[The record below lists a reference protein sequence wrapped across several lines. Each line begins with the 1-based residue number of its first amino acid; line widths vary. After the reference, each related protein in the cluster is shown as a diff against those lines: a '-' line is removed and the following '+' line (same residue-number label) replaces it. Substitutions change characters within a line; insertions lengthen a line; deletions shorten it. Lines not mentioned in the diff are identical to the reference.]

1 MSPTFAQAHRVLRQV
16 FGHTEFRGPQADV
29 IAHVCEGG
37 DAIVLMPTGGG
48 KSLCYQVPALVRSGT
63 GIVISPLIA
72 LMQDQVQG
80 LRERGVRA
88 ACLNSSLDLRQTIAT
103 ERAFRDG
110 ELDLLYVAPERL
122 MTDRFMA
129 LLDVAPLALFAID
142 EAHCVSAWGHDFR
155 PEYLQLS
162 VLGERHPKVPRIALT
177 ATADA
182 LTRREIQDRLDL
194 GRAPAFVSSFDR
206 PNITYHIEE
215 REEGA
220 AGIRRRLLTLLK
232 QHMHGGSAI
241 VYCGSRAKVD
251 DTTEW
256 LQAAGVDALPYHAGL
271 DNEMRRAHQARFV
284 AESGLVMVATIAFGM
299 GIDKPDVRM
308 VAHLDLPRSVEGY
321 YQETGR
327 AGRDGLPAIAWL
339 SYGLADVVQQRRFI
353 DTSEADETHKRLVG
367 AKLEAML
374 GLAEATGCRRAQL
387 LGYFGQAWVGPN
399 SYGQPVCGNCDNCL
413 DPPKTW
419 DGTEAARKLLSAI
432 ARIQQA
438 GGAGAAFGAGH
449 VIDTLRGRLTDKV
462 RARGHERLSTFGIGA
477 DIDERGWRVVLRHL
491 VAGGIV
497 GIDHE
502 RYGVLIFTGD
512 SLAVLRGER
521 RLLMRPLPRLSSS
534 RAGAARRSDSTAKRG
549 RARRLRSAT

>member
-1 MSPTFAQAHRVLRQV
+1 VV
-16 FGHTEFRGPQADV
+16 V
-29 IAHVCEGG
+29 
-37 DAIVLMPTGGG
+37 
-48 KSLCYQVPALVRSGT
+48 
-63 GIVISPLIA
+63 SPLIA

-88 ACLNSSLDLRQTIAT
+88 ASLNSSLDLRQTMAT
-103 ERAFRDG
+103 ERAFREG

-122 MTDRFMA
+122 LTDRFMA
-129 LLDVAPLALFAID
+129 LLEAAPLALFAID

-162 VLGERHPKVPRIALT
+162 VLGERYPGVPRIALT

-182 LTRREIQDRLDL
+182 LTRREIQERLGL
-194 GRAPAFVSSFDR
+194 GRAPEFVSSFDR

-220 AGIRRRLLTLLK
+220 SGVRRRLLELLK
-232 QHMHGGSAI
+232 QQMRGESAI

-251 DTTEW
+251 DTAAW
-256 LQAAGVDALPYHAGL
+256 LKAAGMDALPYHAGL
-271 DNEMRRAHQARFV
+271 DNEIRRAHQTRFV
-284 AESGLVMVATIAFGM
+284 AESGLVIVATIAFGM
-299 GIDKPDVRM
+299 GIDKPGIRL

-327 AGRDGLPAIAWL
+327 AGRDGLPAMAWL
-339 SYGLADVVQQRRFI
+339 SYGLSDVVQQRRFI
-353 DTSEADETHKRLVG
+353 DTSEADEAHKRLVG
-367 AKLEAML
+367 AKLESML

-387 LGYFGQAWVGPN
+387 LSYFGQAWTGRN
-399 SYGQPVCGNCDNCL
+399 SLGQPDCGNCDNCL
-413 DPPKTW
+413 GPPATW
-419 DGTEAARKLLSAI
+419 DGTEAARKLLSTI

-449 VIDTLRGRLTDKV
+449 VIDILRGRLTEKV
-462 RARGHERLSTFGIGA
+462 KARGHERLSTFGIGS
-477 DIDERGWRVVLRHL
+477 DIDERGWRAVLRHL
-491 VAGGIV
+491 VASGIV

-502 RYGVLIFTGD
+502 RYGVLIFTQT

-521 RLLMRPLPRLSSS
+521 RLPMRPLPQSPSS
-534 RAGAARRSDSTAKRG
+534 RASGSRRSGLTTTSG
-549 RARRLRSAT
+549 RARRRRTGV